1 MVSPEIDPDAFNA
14 FEASGWEEKAGGYD
28 RLVGHVTS
36 RFAGPL
42 LDAANV
48 AQGSRVLDLATGPG
62 YVAAQAAE
70 RGASVVG
77 VDVAAAMVSLAKRL
91 HPGIEFREA
100 DVHELPFEDG
110 SFDAV
115 VGNFLIMHL
124 GRPERAL
131 AGFVRV
137 LRPGGRIALT
147 AWDFPERS
155 RLLGL
160 FLDAVAEAGAT
171 APDELPPGPD
181 VFRFSADDEFDAL
194 MRAQGLEDRGVE
206 RVELT
211 HRVPTADELW
221 AGFLAGSLRVAVLI
235 TTQPAQMQQRI
246 RAAFDRLVEEY
257 RRDDGLELPVSAKLA
272 SGAYLLGC
280 HGTKRGGTDGG

>member
-1 MVSPEIDPDAFNA
+1 VAEPSIDPDAFNA
-14 FEASGWEEKAGGYD
+14 FEAAGWEEKASGYG
-28 RLVGHVTS
+28 RLIGHVTS
-36 RFAGPL
+36 RFAAPL

-48 AQGSRVLDLATGPG
+48 TQGTRVLDLATGPG

-77 VDVAAAMVSLAKRL
+77 VDVAAAMISVARRL
-91 HPGIEFREA
+91 HPDIDFREA

-110 SFDAV
+110 SFDVV

-124 GRPERAL
+124 GRPEHAL

-194 MRAQGLEDRGVE
+194 MRAHGLEDRAIE
-206 RVELT
+206 RVEFT
-211 HRVPTADELW
+211 HRVATADELW
-221 AGFLAGSLRVAVLI
+221 TGFLAGSLRVAVLI
-235 TTQPAQMQQRI
+235 TTQPVLMQQRI
-246 RAAFDRLVEEY
+246 RAAFDRFVEEY

-272 SGAYLLGC
+272 SGRKPDLQDAA
-280 HGTKRGGTDGG
+280 R

>member
-1 MVSPEIDPDAFNA
+1 MASPEIDPDAFNA

-48 AQGSRVLDLATGPG
+48 TRGTRVLDVATGPG

-77 VDVAAAMVSLAKRL
+77 ADVAAAMVSLAQRL
-91 HPGIEFREA
+91 HPGIEFREG

-110 SFDAV
+110 SFGAV

-124 GRPERAL
+124 GRPDQAMAEL
-131 AGFVRV
+131 VRV
-137 LRPGGRIALT
+137 LARGSRVALT

-155 RLLGL
+155 RLLGV
-160 FLDAVAEAGAT
+160 FLDAVGEAGA
-171 APDELPPGPD
+171 APPDDLPPGPD

-194 MRAQGLEDRGVE
+194 MRAQGLEERTVE

-211 HRVPTADELW
+211 HRVANADELW

-235 TTQPAQMQQRI
+235 TTQAPELQQRI

-257 RRDDGLELPVSAKLA
+257 RRDDGLELPISAKLA
-272 SGAYLLGC
+272 SGRKP
-280 HGTKRGGTDGG
+280 T

>member
-1 MVSPEIDPDAFNA
+1 MASPEIDPDAFNA

-28 RLVGHVTS
+28 RLVGHVTR

-48 AQGSRVLDLATGPG
+48 TRGTRVLDVATGPG

-77 VDVAAAMVSLAKRL
+77 ADVAAAMVSLAQRL

-110 SFDAV
+110 SFHAV

-124 GRPERAL
+124 GRPDQAMAEL
-131 AGFVRV
+131 VRV
-137 LRPGGRIALT
+137 LAPGGRVALT
-147 AWDFPERS
+147 AWDFPGRS
-155 RLLGL
+155 RLLGA
-160 FLDAVAEAGAT
+160 FLDAVGEAGAT
-171 APDELPPGPD
+171 PPDDLPPGPD
-181 VFRFSADDEFDAL
+181 VFRFSADEEFDAL
-194 MRAQGLEDRGVE
+194 MRAQGLEERTVE

-211 HRVPTADELW
+211 HRVANADELW

-235 TTQPAQMQQRI
+235 TTQAPEVQQRI

-257 RRDDGLELPVSAKLA
+257 RRDDGLELPISAKLA
-272 SGAYLLGC
+272 SGRKP
-280 HGTKRGGTDGG
+280 T

>member
-48 AQGSRVLDLATGPG
+48 AQGTRVLDLATGPG

-100 DVHELPFEDG
+100 DAHELPFEDG

-211 HRVPTADELW
+211 HRVATADELW

>member
-1 MVSPEIDPDAFNA
+1 VGERSIDPDAFNA
-14 FEASGWEEKAGGYD
+14 FEAAGWEEKASGYD
-28 RLVGHVTS
+28 RLIGHVTS

-48 AQGSRVLDLATGPG
+48 MQGTRVLDLATGPG
-62 YVAAQAAE
+62 YVAAHAVE

-77 VDVAAAMVSLAKRL
+77 VDVAAAMISVARRL
-91 HPGIEFREA
+91 HPDIDFREA

-124 GRPERAL
+124 GRPEQAL
-131 AGFVRV
+131 GGCVRV

-160 FLDAVAEAGAT
+160 FLDAVTEAGAT
-171 APDELPPGPD
+171 APDALPPGPD

-194 MRAQGLEDRGVE
+194 MGAQGLEDRAIE
-206 RVELT
+206 RVEFT
-211 HRVPTADELW
+211 HSLATADELW
-221 AGFLAGSLRVAVLI
+221 TGFLAGSLRVAVLI
-235 TTQPAQMQQRI
+235 TTQPVQMRQRI
-246 RAAFDRLVEEY
+246 RGAFDRLVEEY

-272 SGAYLLGC
+272 SGRKPDRQDA
-280 HGTKRGGTDGG
+280 GGGDQPP

>member
-1 MVSPEIDPDAFNA
+1 MAEPRIDPDAFNA
-14 FEASGWEEKAGGYD
+14 FEAAGWEEKAGGYD
-28 RLVGHVTS
+28 RLIGHVTS

-42 LDAANV
+42 LDAAN
-48 AQGSRVLDLATGPG
+48 ATQGTRVLDLATGPG
-62 YVAAQAAE
+62 YVAAQADE

-77 VDVAAAMVSLAKRL
+77 VDVAAAMISLARRL
-91 HPGIEFREA
+91 HPEIEFREA

-110 SFDAV
+110 SFHAV

-124 GRPERAL
+124 GRPEQAL

-171 APDELPPGPD
+171 LPDELPPGPD

-194 MRAQGLEDRGVE
+194 MRAHGLEDRAIE
-206 RVELT
+206 RVEFT
-211 HRVPTADELW
+211 HRVATADELW
-221 AGFLAGSLRVAVLI
+221 TGFLAGSLRVAVLI
-235 TTQPAQMQQRI
+235 TTQPPQMQQHI

-257 RRDDGLELPVSAKLA
+257 RQDDGLELPVSAKLA
-272 SGAYLLGC
+272 SGRKPDRHREYREFSATL
-280 HGTKRGGTDGG
+280 K

>member
-100 DVHELPFEDG
+100 DAHELPFEDG

-211 HRVPTADELW
+211 HRVATADELW

>member
-1 MVSPEIDPDAFNA
+1 VAEPSIDPDAFNA
-14 FEASGWEEKAGGYD
+14 FEAAGWEEKASGYD

-36 RFAGPL
+36 RFGAPL

-48 AQGSRVLDLATGPG
+48 TQGTRVLDLATGPG

-77 VDVAAAMVSLAKRL
+77 VDVAAAMISVARRL
-91 HPGIEFREA
+91 HPDIDFREA

-110 SFDAV
+110 SFDVV

-124 GRPERAL
+124 GRPEHAL

-194 MRAQGLEDRGVE
+194 MRAHGLEDRAIE
-206 RVELT
+206 RVEFT
-211 HRVPTADELW
+211 HRVATADELW
-221 AGFLAGSLRVAVLI
+221 TGFLAGSLRVAVLI
-235 TTQPAQMQQRI
+235 TTQPVQMQQRI
-246 RAAFDRLVEEY
+246 RAAFDRFVEEY

-272 SGAYLLGC
+272 SGRKPDLQDAA
-280 HGTKRGGTDGG
+280 R

>member
-1 MVSPEIDPDAFNA
+1 MAEPRIDPDAFNA
-14 FEASGWEEKAGGYD
+14 FEAAGWEEKAGGYD
-28 RLVGHVTS
+28 RLIGHVTS
-36 RFAGPL
+36 RFAWPL
-42 LDAANV
+42 LDAAN
-48 AQGSRVLDLATGPG
+48 ATQGTRVLDLATGPG
-62 YVAAQAAE
+62 YVAAQADE

-77 VDVAAAMVSLAKRL
+77 VDVAAAMISLARRL
-91 HPGIEFREA
+91 HPDIEFREA

-110 SFDAV
+110 SFHAV

-124 GRPERAL
+124 GRPEQAL

-171 APDELPPGPD
+171 LPDELPPGPD

-194 MRAQGLEDRGVE
+194 MRAHGLEDRAIE
-206 RVELT
+206 RVEFT
-211 HRVPTADELW
+211 HRVATADELW
-221 AGFLAGSLRVAVLI
+221 TGFLAGSLRVAVLI
-235 TTQPAQMQQRI
+235 TTQPLPMRQRI
-246 RAAFDRLVEEY
+246 RTAFDRLVEEY
-257 RRDDGLELPVSAKLA
+257 RRYDGLELPVSAKLA
-272 SGAYLLGC
+272 SGRKPERHREYRELSAIL
-280 HGTKRGGTDGG
+280 K

>member
-1 MVSPEIDPDAFNA
+1 MASPEIDPDAFNA

-48 AQGSRVLDLATGPG
+48 TRGTRVLDLATGPG

-77 VDVAAAMVSLAKRL
+77 VDVAATMIEVARRL
-91 HPGIEFREA
+91 HPDIDFREA

-110 SFDAV
+110 SFDAM

-124 GRPERAL
+124 GRPEQAL
-131 AGFVRV
+131 AGFVRA

-160 FLDAVAEAGAT
+160 FLDAVAEAGAM

-181 VFRFSADDEFDAL
+181 VFRFSA
-194 MRAQGLEDRGVE
+194 
-206 RVELT
+206 
-211 HRVPTADELW
+211 
-221 AGFLAGSLRVAVLI
+221 
-235 TTQPAQMQQRI
+235 
-246 RAAFDRLVEEY
+246 
-257 RRDDGLELPVSAKLA
+257 
-272 SGAYLLGC
+272 
-280 HGTKRGGTDGG
+280 

>member
-1 MVSPEIDPDAFNA
+1 MVTPEIDPDAFNA

-48 AQGSRVLDLATGPG
+48 TRGTRVLDLATGPG

-77 VDVAAAMVSLAKRL
+77 VDVAATMIEVARRL
-91 HPGIEFREA
+91 HPDIDFREA

-110 SFDAV
+110 SFDAM

-124 GRPERAL
+124 GRPEQAL
-131 AGFVRV
+131 AGFVRA

-160 FLDAVAEAGAT
+160 FLDAVAEAGAM

-181 VFRFSADDEFDAL
+181 VFRLSADGEFDAL
-194 MRAQGLEDRGVE
+194 MRAQGLEDRVVE
-206 RVELT
+206 RVEFT
-211 HRVPTADELW
+211 HRVATADELW
-221 AGFLAGSLRVAVLI
+221 DGFLAGSLRVAVLI
-235 TTQPAQMQQRI
+235 TTESAQMQQRI

-257 RRDDGLELPVSAKLA
+257 RGDDGLELPVSAKLA
-272 SGAYLLGC
+272 SAR
-280 HGTKRGGTDGG
+280 KPARRDG